1 MKTDRKLYTIDEASN
16 LSIGEVHNLYKDFIN
31 PNQTDIFS
39 SLPFGNDTFESAE
52 GVHMFTSNGKKI
64 LDFTGGLGVLGLGH
78 NHPDILNARIKYQNE
93 KRVEVHKIIFSKYMA
108 ALSSSISSLLP
119 NNLRKSFF

>member
-1 MKTDRKLYTIDEASN
+1 MPKNSNEDVWKLYTIDEASN

-52 GVHMFTSNGKKI
+52 GVHM
-64 LDFTGGLGVLGLGH
+64 LLRMV
-78 NHPDILNARIKYQNE
+78 
-93 KRVEVHKIIFSKYMA
+93 KRFWT
-108 ALSSSISSLLP
+108 
-119 NNLRKSFF
+119 LRVV